1 MHSTPF
7 NLLDELYYNLDRRE
21 EPWVVHLE
29 ARVTGRLEPER
40 LAAALATAVA
50 RHPMGRARLAVWRP
64 TDRHYRWEIADGL
77 HEVPVHLADCAD
89 DEALARARERHFAF
103 SPSLDVA
110 PPFAVLL
117 AHMPDGDAL
126 LLNLNHAAIDGIGAV
141 RLMRSI
147 LRAYAGEEDP
157 VPDVDPLA
165 VRDVQTLAGAV
176 TPADRL
182 IRARALVRHALLRQ
196 AAPVARLARDG
207 GNPRPAYGFAFLSLS
222 SAETAALAKRRTGG
236 TTVNDVLLAA
246 LAVAITRWNQQ
257 HDRPAR
263 RVSITMPVNLRPQL
277 WRTEVVANFASFA
290 TVSLAAHEHE
300 SLAHAIEAT
309 RRSTHAIKRDDLS
322 GTVVDLLAVPA
333 LLSIAAKRCLQD
345 LIPVGGDAVVDTASL
360 SNLGVLDALPS
371 LGDAGSVRG
380 MWFSPPGQMPLG
392 ASFGVLT
399 VGGRLQLTLRYR
411 HAQFDED
418 AAQAFLDIYR
428 GVLIPREIGPR
439 PATPLQCGPRTT
451 VER

>member
-29 ARVTGRLEPER
+29 ARVTGRLEAER
-40 LAAALATAVA
+40 LAAALAVAVA
-50 RHPMGRARLAVWRP
+50 RHPMGRARLAPWRS
-64 TDRHYRWEIADGL
+64 TDRHYRWEIADRL
-77 HEVPVHLADCAD
+77 CEVPLHLAECED

-103 SPSLDVA
+103 TPSLDVA

-117 AHMPDGDAL
+117 AHVPDGDAL

-157 VPDVDPLA
+157 IPAVDPLA
-165 VRDVQTLAGAV
+165 VRDVRTLAGAV

-182 IRARALVRHALLRQ
+182 VRARALVLHALRQ
-196 AAPVARLARDG
+196 SVPVARVARDG
-207 GNPRPAYGFAFLSLS
+207 GDARPAYGFAFLSLS
-222 SAETAALAKRRTGG
+222 PTETAALAQQRSSG
-236 TTVNDVLLAA
+236 TTVNDVLVGA
-246 LAVAITRWNQQ
+246 LAVAITRWNKQ
-257 HDRPAR
+257 HGRAPR
-263 RVSITMPVNLRPQL
+263 RVSITMPVNLRPRL

-290 TVSLAAHEHE
+290 TVSLAAHEHDN
-300 SLAHAIEAT
+300 LAHATEAT
-309 RRSTHAIKRDDLS
+309 RRSTNAIKRDELG

-333 LLSIAAKRCLQD
+333 LLSVAAKRRLQE
-345 LIPVGGDAVVDTASL
+345 LIPLSGDAVVDTASL
-360 SNLGVLDALPS
+360 SNLGVLDDLPS

-380 MWFSPPGQMPLG
+380 LWFSPPGRMPLG
-392 ASFGVLT
+392 ASFGVVT
-399 VGGRLQLTLRYR
+399 VGGALQLTLRYR

-418 AAQAFLDIYR
+418 AARAFLDVYR
-428 GVLIPREIGPR
+428 AVLQPPALGPG
-439 PATPLQCGPRTT
+439 PATRLQCGPRTT